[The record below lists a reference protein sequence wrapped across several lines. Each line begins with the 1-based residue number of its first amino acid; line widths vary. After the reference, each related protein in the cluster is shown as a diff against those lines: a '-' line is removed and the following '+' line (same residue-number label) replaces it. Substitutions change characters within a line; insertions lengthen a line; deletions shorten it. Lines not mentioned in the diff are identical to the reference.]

1 MSIQPLSY
9 TETVLPKMS
18 HIEFLAVILISLT
31 VSLACSTTDSYNPQS
46 SSQTKPVE
54 RDSHT
59 TTLNPT
65 HSPSSIEPSKH
76 LTSNIA
82 KSQLRTVTFVLQV
95 SEIADDLPNYDRGDW
110 RHWTDDDKDCRNTRH
125 ETLIDESRK
134 EVTFKTSKH
143 CQVATGEW
151 VDPYTATT
159 LTEASK
165 LDVDHMVPLKNAHDS
180 GGWKWDQKKKSMYA
194 NDMRYDDH
202 LIAVTARA
210 NRQKGSKGPDE
221 WKPENQDYWCEYALD
236 WIQIKVDWQL
246 TVTNREFSSLE
257 EMVRICSHPI
267 SLTSIDTSITD

>member
-1 MSIQPLSY
+1 M
-9 TETVLPKMS
+9 LPKTS
-18 HIEFLAVILISLT
+18 HIEFLTVILLSLA
-31 VSLACSTTDSYNPQS
+31 VLMACSTTKSYHPQS
-46 SSQTKPVE
+46 PNLTKPVE
-54 RDSHT
+54 RDSLK

-65 HSPSSIEPSKH
+65 QSPTIESSKH
-76 LTSNIA
+76 LISDIA

-95 SEIADDLPNYDRGDW
+95 SEITDDLPKYNRGDW
-110 RHWTDDDKDCRNTRH
+110 KHWTDDDKDCKNTRH
-125 ETLIDESRK
+125 ETLVDESQK
-134 EVTFKTSKH
+134 GVTFKTSEN

-159 LTEASK
+159 STEASK

-180 GGWKWDQKKKSMYA
+180 GGWKWDKKKKSMYA

-236 WIQIKVDWQL
+236 WIQIKVDWEL

-257 EMVRICSHPI
+257 EMVNICSHPI
-267 SLTSIDTSITD
+267 SLTAIDTLITR